1 MSGGPEYYITR
12 STTLL
17 QIDSSISIN
26 PIVYLS
32 SLNSP
37 GALITIRDIAG
48 AIRYNST
55 APPASNNIITLSTT
69 QGITFLDGGG
79 PSNNVYRIT
88 QPYGFLTV
96 IPKTSSIWG
105 LLNTFAFPDATAAA
119 NIQNL
124 TASSI
129 TISNSYL
136 RTAYISSANI
146 STITIAA
153 IQTPQLTTSSL
164 IASTIT
170 SFYTTTNNLQ
180 TSSILASTIFVPIIE
195 TSRMNTMTPIHPY

>member
-1 MSGGPEYYITR
+1 MSGGPSFYITR

-17 QIDSSISIN
+17 QIDSSIYN
-26 PIVYLS
+26 NATVYLS

-37 GALITIRDIAG
+37 GALITIRDVAG
-48 AIRYNST
+48 AIHYNST
-55 APPASNNIITLSTT
+55 APPASNNIITISTT

-79 PSNNVYRIT
+79 PSNNIYRIT

-105 LLNTFAFPDATAAA
+105 VLNTFAFPDATAAA

-129 TISNSYL
+129 TVRNSYL
-136 RTAYISSANI
+136 DNSYISSANI

-153 IQTPQLTTSSL
+153 IQTPQLVTSSL
-164 IASTIT
+164 VASTTT
-170 SFYTTTNNLQ
+170 SFYTATNILE
-180 TSSILASTIFVPIIE
+180 TSSILQFNQSDSCYALVHC
-195 TSRMNTMTPIHPY
+195 NK